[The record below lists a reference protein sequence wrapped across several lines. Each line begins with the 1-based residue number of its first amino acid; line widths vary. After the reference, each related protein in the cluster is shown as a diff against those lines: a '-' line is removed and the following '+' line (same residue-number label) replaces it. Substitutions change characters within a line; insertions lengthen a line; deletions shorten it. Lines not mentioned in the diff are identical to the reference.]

1 MLLPPPAVV
10 HSDLSVSKKMEQHDL
25 FGEIEPPRFTIRQS
39 AMLLG
44 VCPATV
50 RNWIKTK
57 YLTQDQNGRITRAS
71 LARFQTEIL
80 AREKLTQRANKSLKD
95 THDHAAL
102 AARLLAEIN
111 RPAALPDKLG
121 MEYEAGLSDAFRNRE
136 GIYYTPA
143 HIARDLFSAPAEDI
157 RNASFCDPCCGSGN
171 FIVRALE
178 LGFQPQNI
186 HGYDSDPVAVEITKA
201 RIYKLSGYQSPHI
214 KVADFLRIWPACGR
228 FDFIYTNPP
237 WGKKI
242 ARQTRAATGARL
254 QAGGSIDTC
263 SLFFLACLQCL
274 KENGRLGLLLPES
287 FFNIAVFE
295 ETRIKAL
302 QLSIARLIDYGKVF
316 KGLVTK
322 AQAIVLKNRP
332 SGPYARISCELADS
346 AYQRSQASF
355 AANPKSILNLYCD
368 DQSATTLQHLLS
380 IPHITLKDRA
390 AWGLGIVTGNNKKF
404 IRSTPA
410 KGHIPVYRGADI
422 LPGSLKPASSFM
434 PSNMGLYQQVAPVPF
449 YEAKEK
455 LIYRFI
461 SSRLVFFYDD
471 QQRHVLNSA
480 NMLMPHK
487 DFPVAIKM
495 LAELLN
501 SDFMNWVF
509 AKLFNTHKILRSD
522 LESLPIHS
530 RLLANASNFNEA
542 HYLEKLDIEKHK
554 NGAYRIKE

>member
-1 MLLPPPAVV
+1 MR
-10 HSDLSVSKKMEQHDL
+10 SCLSVKKMEQHDL
-25 FGEIEPPRFTIRQS
+25 FGEIEPPHFTIRQS

-50 RNWIKTK
+50 RNWIKTQ

-71 LARFQTEIL
+71 LARFQTQVL
-80 AREKLTQRANKSLKD
+80 AREKLTHRANKSLKD
-95 THDHAAL
+95 THDHAGL

-121 MEYEAGLSDAFRNRE
+121 MEYEAGLSDSFRNRE
-136 GIYYTPA
+136 GIYYTPD
-143 HIARDLFSAPAEDI
+143 HIARDLFSAPAADI

-186 HGYDSDPVAVEITKA
+186 HGYDSDPVAAEITRA
-201 RIYKLSGYQSPHI
+201 RIYKLSGYRSPHI
-214 KVADFLRIWPACGR
+214 KVADFLKTWPACGR

-242 ARQTRAATGARL
+242 ARQTREETGLRL
-254 QAGGSIDTC
+254 QAGSSIDTC

-274 KENGRLGLLLPES
+274 KENGELGLLLPES

-302 QLSIARLIDYGKVF
+302 QLSIERLIDYGKVF

-332 SGPYARISCELADS
+332 SGPYAGISCEIAGN

-355 AANPKSILNLYCD
+355 ASNPKSILNLYCD
-368 DQSATTLQHLLS
+368 DQSAHILQHLLS
-380 IPHITLKDRA
+380 LPHDTLKDRS

-404 IRSTPA
+404 IRSTPE
-410 KGHIPVYRGADI
+410 KRYIPVYRGADI
-422 LPGSLKPASSFM
+422 LPGSLQSASSFI
-434 PSNMGLYQQVAPVPF
+434 PSDLTLYQQVAPVRI

-455 LIYRFI
+455 LIYKFI

-480 NMLMPHK
+480 NILVPHK
-487 DFPVAIKM
+487 DFPITAKM

-509 AKLFNTHKILRSD
+509 AKLFNTHKILRGD

-530 RLLANASNFNEA
+530 SLLANASNFDEA
-542 HYLEKLDIEKHK
+542 RYLEKLDIEKHK
-554 NGAYRIKE
+554 NGAYRIKK

>member
-1 MLLPPPAVV
+1 
-10 HSDLSVSKKMEQHDL
+10 MEQHDL
-25 FGEIEPPRFTIRQS
+25 FGEIEPPHFTIRQS

-44 VCPATV
+44 VCSATV

-71 LARFQTEIL
+71 LAQFQTQVL

-95 THDHAAL
+95 AHDHAGL

-143 HIARDLFSAPAEDI
+143 HIVRDLFSAPAGDI

-186 HGYDSDPVAVEITKA
+186 HGYDSDPVAAEITKA
-201 RIYKLSGYQSPHI
+201 RIHKLSGYQSPHI
-214 KVADFLRIWPACGR
+214 KVADFLKTWPACGR

-254 QAGGSIDTC
+254 QAEGSIDTC

-274 KENGRLGLLLPES
+274 KENGELGLLLPES

-295 ETRIKAL
+295 EARIKAL
-302 QLSIARLIDYGKVF
+302 QLSIQRLIDYGKVF

-332 SGPYARISCELADS
+332 PASHSGISCEIAGS
-346 AYQRSQASF
+346 AYKRSHVSF
-355 AANPKSILNLYCD
+355 ASNPKSILNLYCD
-368 DQSATTLQHLLS
+368 NQSANTLQHLLS

-410 KGHIPVYRGADI
+410 KEHIPVYRGADI
-422 LPGSLKPASSFM
+422 LPGSLKPAISFM
-434 PSNMGLYQQVAPVPF
+434 LSDMSLYQQVAPVRF

-461 SSRLVFFYDD
+461 SSKLVFFYDD

-480 NMLMPHK
+480 NMLVPHK
-487 DFPVAIKM
+487 DFPVATKL
-495 LAELLN
+495 LAALLN

-509 AKLFNTHKILRSD
+509 AKLFNTYKILRDD

-530 RLLANASNFNEA
+530 RLLENASDFDEA
-542 HYLEKLDIEKHK
+542 RYLQKLDIEKNR
-554 NGAYRIKE
+554 NGACRIKA

>member
-1 MLLPPPAVV
+1 MA
-10 HSDLSVSKKMEQHDL
+10 QHDL
-25 FGEIEPPRFTIRQS
+25 FGEIKPPRFTIQQL
-39 AMLLG
+39 AILLG
-44 VCPATV
+44 VCPATI
-50 RNWIKTK
+50 RNWIKTQ
-57 YLTQDQNGRITRAS
+57 YLTQDQNGRITRDS
-71 LARFQTEIL
+71 LEQFQTKFL
-80 AREKLTQRANKSLKD
+80 AREKLTHRANKSLKD
-95 THDHAAL
+95 THDHASL
-102 AARLLAEIN
+102 SSRLLAEIN
-111 RPAALPDKLG
+111 MPGALPDRLG
-121 MEYEAGLSDAFRNRE
+121 MEYEAGLSDSFRNRE

-143 HIARDLFSAPAEDI
+143 HIARDLFSAPAGDI
-157 RNASFCDPCCGSGN
+157 QNASFCDPCCGSGN
-171 FIVRALE
+171 FIARALE

-214 KVADFLRIWPACGR
+214 KKADFLTTWPDCGR

-242 ARQTRAATGARL
+242 ARQTRASIGTRL
-254 QAGGSIDTC
+254 QAGDSIDSC
-263 SLFFLACLQCL
+263 SLFFLACLRCL
-274 KENGRLGLLLPES
+274 KENGSLGLLLPES

-295 ETRIKAL
+295 AARIKAL
-302 QLSIARLIDYGKVF
+302 QLSIERLIDYGKVF

-322 AQAIVLKNRP
+322 AHAIVLKNRP
-332 SGPYARISCELADS
+332 SGPYAGISCELAGS
-346 AYQRSQASF
+346 VYQRSQASF
-355 AANPKSILNLYCD
+355 ASNPKSILNLHCD
-368 DQSATTLQHLLS
+368 DQSANTLQHLLS
-380 IPHITLKDRA
+380 LPHITLKDRA

-422 LPGSLKPASSFM
+422 LPGRLKPASSFI
-434 PSNMGLYQQVAPVPF
+434 PSDMGLYQQVAPVRF
-449 YEAKEK
+449 YETKEK

-461 SSRLVFFYDD
+461 SSRLVFFYDN

-487 DFPVAIKM
+487 DFPVSTKI

-509 AKLFNTHKILRSD
+509 AKLFNTHKILRRD

-530 RLLANASNFNEA
+530 RLLANMPNFDEPR
-542 HYLEKLDIEKHK
+542 YLEKLDIEKHR
-554 NGAYRIKE
+554 NGACRTKE

>member
-1 MLLPPPAVV
+1 
-10 HSDLSVSKKMEQHDL
+10 MEQNDL
-25 FGEIEPPRFTIRQS
+25 FGEIEPPHFTIRQS

-50 RNWIKTK
+50 RNWIKTQ
-57 YLTQDQNGRITRAS
+57 YLTQDQNGGITRAS
-71 LARFQTEIL
+71 LARFQTQVL

-95 THDHAAL
+95 THDHAGL
-102 AARLLAEIN
+102 AAKLLAEIN

-121 MEYEAGLSDAFRNRE
+121 MEYEAGLSDSFRNRE
-136 GIYYTPA
+136 GIYYTPD
-143 HIARDLFSAPAEDI
+143 HIARDLFSAPAADI

-186 HGYDSDPVAVEITKA
+186 HGYDSDPVAAEITKA
-201 RIYKLSGYQSPHI
+201 RIYKFSGYRSPHI
-214 KVADFLRIWPACGR
+214 KVADFLKTWPACGR

-237 WGKKI
+237 WGKKL
-242 ARQTRAATGARL
+242 ARQTRAETGSRL

-274 KENGRLGLLLPES
+274 KENGSLGLLLPES

-302 QLSIARLIDYGKVF
+302 QLSIERLIDYGKVF

-322 AQAIVLKNRP
+322 AQAIVLRNRP
-332 SGPYARISCELADS
+332 PAPHSGISCELAGS

-355 AANPKSILNLYCD
+355 ASNPKSILNLYCD
-368 DQSATTLQHLLS
+368 DQSANTLQHLLS
-380 IPHITLKDRA
+380 LPHDTLKDRA

-422 LPGSLKPASSFM
+422 LPGSLKLASSFM
-434 PSNMGLYQQVAPVPF
+434 PSDMSLYQQVAPIRF

-480 NMLMPHK
+480 NMLVPHK
-487 DFPVAIKM
+487 DFPVATKL
-495 LAELLN
+495 LAALLN

-509 AKLFNTHKILRSD
+509 TKLFNTHKILRGD

-530 RLLANASNFNEA
+530 RLLANMPDFDEA
-542 HYLEKLDIEKHK
+542 RYLEKLDIEKHK
-554 NGAYRIKE
+554 NGAYRIKK

>member
-1 MLLPPPAVV
+1 M
-10 HSDLSVSKKMEQHDL
+10 
-25 FGEIEPPRFTIRQS
+25 
-39 AMLLG
+39 
-44 VCPATV
+44 
-50 RNWIKTK
+50 
-57 YLTQDQNGRITRAS
+57 
-71 LARFQTEIL
+71 
-80 AREKLTQRANKSLKD
+80 TQRANKSLKD
-95 THDHAAL
+95 THDHAGL

-111 RPAALPDKLG
+111 RPAALPDRLG
-121 MEYEAGLSDAFRNRE
+121 MAYEGALSDSFRNRE
-136 GIYYTPA
+136 GIYYTPVNV
-143 HIARDLFSAPAEDI
+143 ARDLFSAPAGDI
-157 RNASFCDPCCGSGN
+157 QNASFCDPCCGSGN
-171 FIVRALE
+171 FIARALE
-178 LGFQPQNI
+178 LGFQPKNI
-186 HGYDSDPVAVEITKA
+186 HGYDIDPVAAEITKA

-214 KVADFLRIWPACGR
+214 KVTDFLKTWPACGR

-242 ARQTRAATGARL
+242 ARQTRAETGSRL

-274 KENGRLGLLLPES
+274 KKNGGLGLLLPAS

-302 QLSIARLIDYGKVF
+302 RLSIERLIDYGKVF

-332 SGPYARISCELADS
+332 SDTYSGISCEIAGS

-355 AANPKSILNLYCD
+355 ASNPKSILNLYCD
-368 DQSATTLQHLLS
+368 DQSANTLQHLLS
-380 IPHITLKDRA
+380 LPYDTLKDRA

-422 LPGSLKPASSFM
+422 LPGNLKPASNFI
-434 PSNMGLYQQVAPVPF
+434 PSDMGLYQQVAPVRF

-487 DFPVAIKM
+487 DFPVATKT
-495 LAELLN
+495 LAAFLN
-501 SDFMNWVF
+501 SDFINWVF
-509 AKLFNTHKILRSD
+509 AKLFNTHKILRGD

-530 RLLANASNFNEA
+530 RLLVNMSDFDEA
-542 HYLEKLDIEKHK
+542 RYLEKLDIEKHK
-554 NGAYRIKE
+554 NGAYRIKEENNQFI

>member
-1 MLLPPPAVV
+1 
-10 HSDLSVSKKMEQHDL
+10 MEQHDL
-25 FGEIEPPRFTIRQS
+25 FGEIEPPDFTIRQS

-71 LARFQTEIL
+71 LARFQTQVL
-80 AREKLTQRANKSLKD
+80 AREKLTHRANKSLKD
-95 THDHAAL
+95 THDHADL
-102 AARLLAEIN
+102 AARLLAEIH
-111 RPAALPDKLG
+111 RPATLPDKLG
-121 MEYEAGLSDAFRNRE
+121 MEYEAGLSDSFRNRE

-143 HIARDLFSAPAEDI
+143 HVAHDLFSAPAGDM
-157 RNASFCDPCCGSGN
+157 RGASFCDPCCGSGN

-178 LGFQPQNI
+178 LGLQPQNI

-214 KVADFLRIWPACGR
+214 KVADFLKTWPACGR

-254 QAGGSIDTC
+254 QAGSSIDTC

-274 KENGRLGLLLPES
+274 KANGSLGLLLPES

-295 ETRIKAL
+295 GARIKAL
-302 QLSIARLIDYGKVF
+302 QLSIERLIDYGKVF

-332 SGPYARISCELADS
+332 SGPYAGISCEIAGR

-355 AANPKSILNLYCD
+355 VSNPKSILNLYCD
-368 DQSATTLQHLLS
+368 DQSAHTLQHLLS
-380 IPHITLKDRA
+380 LPHVTLKDRA

-404 IRSTPA
+404 IRSTPT

-422 LPGSLKPASSFM
+422 LPGSLQPANSFI
-434 PSNMGLYQQVAPVPF
+434 PSDMGLYQQVAPVQF
-449 YEAKEK
+449 YKAKEK

-480 NMLMPHK
+480 NMLVPQK
-487 DFPVAIKM
+487 DFPVSTKM

-509 AKLFNTHKILRSD
+509 AKLFNTHKILRGD
-522 LESLPIHS
+522 LESMPIHS
-530 RLLANASNFNEA
+530 GLLASMPDFDEA
-542 HYLEKLDIEKHK
+542 RYLEKLDIEKHK
-554 NGAYRIKE
+554 NGAYRIKK